1 MSHHIV
7 HIKASPK
14 QLSKLRNGHKV
25 RISPAVQG
33 TGFNLIVHPERI
45 DTLSKT
51 FTRGKGM
58 EIQLTPQEIA
68 VNQEASPQMEGS
80 GIFGHKFDKFLAD
93 KGLKKGAYAIGDT
106 LKPAV
111 KAALVAG
118 LGAGATA
125 LAGTETVASGGLGA
139 SAIPLIYGT
148 AGSLGALGMDYLDN
162 PSKYQSQ
169 PPPSHSRSNAG
180 GTRSKIAQSTLQGEV
195 VKSHLLHNLNQET
208 GNKYN
213 TLADA
218 AIGNA
223 MAHKDR
229 MVSQNA
235 SLSALQNTYNAGTN
249 EYNKMS
255 LGQQPTT
262 LPTPMPV
269 STMTSYGFG
278 IHKKHIRGGSIKEKS
293 SVGTKGGFVSHTH
306 LPPALTSQPFSAN
319 FQFQHFLPPAYQKFS
334 KGGGLFA

>member
-1 MSHHIV
+1 MATI

-25 RISPAVQG
+25 RISPAVEG
-33 TGFNLIVHPERI
+33 TGFNLIIHPHRL
-45 DTLSKT
+45 DTMSKT
-51 FTRGKGM
+51 FSRGKGT

-68 VNQEASPQMEGS
+68 VNQQASPQMEGS
-80 GIFGHKFDKFLAD
+80 GIFGHKFDKFLED
-93 KGLKKGAYAIGDT
+93 NGMKNIAYKLGDVA
-106 LKPAV
+106 KPAV

-118 LGAGATA
+118 LGGAATA

-162 PSKYQSQ
+162 PRKYQDAPRSK
-169 PPPSHSRSNAG
+169 SNAG
-180 GTRSKIAQSTLQGEV
+180 GTKSKIAATTLQGEAT
-195 VKSHLLHNLNQET
+195 KSHILNSLSQDT

-213 TLADA
+213 ALADA
-218 AIGNA
+218 TVSNA

-229 MVSQNA
+229 MINQNS

-249 EYNKMS
+249 EYNKMAIK
-255 LGQQPTT
+255 QPSTI
-262 LPTPMPV
+262 PIAQEYV
-269 STMTSYGFG
+269 SEGYG
-278 IHKKHIRGGSIKEKS
+278 IHKKHIRGGSIKEKG
-293 SVGTKGGFVSHTH
+293 SVGTKGGFVSQAH
-306 LPPALTSQPFSAN
+306 LPPALVSQPFSAN

-334 KGGGLFA
+334 KGGGLYA